1 MDVEETDEL
10 GCTPRVL
17 TALLHEFSS
26 VTDYRTLRD
35 SIPQRLAIQLQCR
48 YVLLYFQHEELLQLV
63 ASSFGEHG
71 ENVDWPPSLLSVAHM
86 HPLNIHSGV
95 PEACAWRERR
105 QIVLPADEPAFVAV
119 PLIYRQRSIGVLVVV
134 RGQREIDCPATWSKD
149 ELALLDAVA
158 SVVALLLENSRL
170 LERDRERIYE
180 LSLLNSISSQMNH
193 SLYDVARLRSIVLQ
207 RTREIAHVDV
217 CALLEITREADVPD
231 WLPPELWALLVQQ
244 AHGQHMLT
252 PFVIERD
259 KEQSVLHGQHEPETN
274 DYLTFLPEDIK
285 TFFAM
290 PLYSVRT
297 ANQHRETP
305 VHTERQTSQK
315 KSVSKVLGIIVA
327 GYYRPWKMRREEL
340 TLLQILSSQISA
352 AWENM
357 LLMEEV
363 VEARNEAR
371 RLLLQVLDDQRTKE
385 LILESIPSGL
395 ITTDRDGHVT
405 TFNRAAATVLGYHPY
420 EVLGL
425 SLHKI
430 LPSRHTSA
438 LSSSESPL
446 LNISVLPYDSYV
458 LSSAEGNEQGHA
470 EHMGVWH
477 GTIITEDR
485 YHRELVL
492 DVDMTPLYNDHGE
505 RVGILTT
512 FNDMTSMHRLEE
524 EKRRLDRLASLGEMA
539 ANVAHEVRNPLAS
552 IKTSMQMLR
561 DDLEQQEFLY
571 SDQDDWMQESVE
583 VVLKEV
589 ERLDILVRDLLL
601 FARPR
606 QLHRVQCDLVALCDQ
621 VLSLL
626 HPQLQE
632 ANIDLHRVYEAVPVV
647 WVDVGQMEQIL
658 LNIYKNALQAMP
670 EGGIITI
677 ACRCLGAESY
687 VHAACATTSLA
698 RERSNMQIKQQESH
712 TQWVEL
718 VVSDTGSGMSPDQ
731 LAQIFQPFYTTKAH
745 GIGLGLP
752 ITRRLIEDHGGSLR
766 VESQLGYGTTITI
779 HLPVLSEEVGEESEV
794 NVAEKSV

>member
-1 MDVEETDEL
+1 MGSGVLMMDVEETDESV
-10 GCTPRVL
+10 CTSRVL
-17 TALLHEFSS
+17 ATLLHEFSAI
-26 VTDYRTLRD
+26 TDYRTLRD
-35 SIPQRLAIQLQCR
+35 NIPQRLAIQLKCR
-48 YVLLYFQHEELLQLV
+48 YVVLYFQHEETLQLV

-71 ENVDWPPSLLSVAHM
+71 ENIEDTKDTDWSPSLLSVAHAQ
-86 HPLNIHSGV
+86 PINIHGGS
-95 PEACAWRERR
+95 PEASAWRERR
-105 QIVLPADEPAFVAV
+105 QVVVPADNPTLVVV
-119 PLIYRQRSIGVLVVV
+119 PLIYRQRSVGVLVVV
-134 RGQREIDCPATWSKD
+134 RGQRGVDYPATWCKE
-149 ELALLDAVA
+149 ELALMDTIA

-193 SLYDVARLRSIVLQ
+193 SLYDIARLRSIVLQ

-217 CALLEITREADVPD
+217 CALLETTRETDIPD
-231 WLPPELWALLVQQ
+231 WLSPELWSLLVQQ
-244 AHGQHMLT
+244 AHEQHMVT
-252 PFVIERD
+252 PFVIEQP
-259 KEQSVLHGQHEPETN
+259 EPATQESHERRGH
-274 DYLTFLPEDIK
+274 DYLELLSEDIK
-285 TFFAM
+285 TFIAM

-297 ANQHRETP
+297 VNRPRETSLP
-305 VHTERQTSQK
+305 EGEPTQRTSI
-315 KSVSKVLGIIVA
+315 STVLGLIVA
-327 GYYRPWKMRREEL
+327 GYYRPWKMRRDEL
-340 TLLQILSSQISA
+340 TLLQILSSQVSA

-371 RLLLQVLDDQRTKE
+371 HLLLQVLDDQRTKE

-395 ITTDRDGHVT
+395 ITTDRDGHLT

-425 SLHKI
+425 SLPKI
-430 LPSRHTSA
+430 LPPRRISA
-438 LSSSESPL
+438 LSAAEPL
-446 LNISVLPYDSYV
+446 ALHISALPYERYI
-458 LSSAEGNEQGHA
+458 LSNTEGGEQGHVD
-470 EHMGVWH
+470 VWH

-492 DVDMTPLYNDHGE
+492 DVDMTPLYNDRGE

-561 DDLEQQEFLY
+561 DDLEQQESLY
-571 SDQDDWMQESVE
+571 SDQDGWMQESVE

-606 QLHRVQCDLVALCDQ
+606 QLHRVQCDPVALCDR
-621 VLSLL
+621 VLRLL
-626 HPQLQE
+626 HAQLQE
-632 ANIDLHRVYEAVPVV
+632 AGIDLHRVYEVVPVV
-647 WVDVGQMEQIL
+647 WVDVGQMEQVL

-677 ACRCLGAESY
+677 ACRSIGATVGAGCKEGSR
-687 VHAACATTSLA
+687 VSLTP
-698 RERSNMQIKQQESH
+698 
-712 TQWVEL
+712 TQWVEV
-718 VVSDTGSGMSPDQ
+718 VVSDTGGGMAPDQ

-766 VESQLGYGTTITI
+766 VESQLGYGTTVTI
-779 HLPVLSEEVGEESEV
+779 HLPVLEEMAKETDI
-794 NVAEKSV
+794 

>member
-1 MDVEETDEL
+1 MEVEETGEL
-10 GCTPRVL
+10 LHISRIL
-17 TALLHEFSS
+17 TTLLHEFSS

-35 SIPQRLAIQLQCR
+35 SIPQRLAIQLKCR
-48 YVLLYFQHEELLQLV
+48 YVLLYFQHEETLQLA
-63 ASSFGEHG
+63 ASSFGEHSDD
-71 ENVDWPPSLLSVAHM
+71 ESPSLLSLAHLN
-86 HPLNIHSGV
+86 PLSIHSGA

-105 QIVLPADEPAFVAV
+105 QVIAPANNPTFVAV

-134 RGQREIDCPATWSKD
+134 RGQDDVDGSEIWSRA
-149 ELALLDAVA
+149 ELLLMDAIA
-158 SVVALLLENSRL
+158 SVAALLLENSRL

-193 SLYDVARLRSIVLQ
+193 SLYDIARLRSIVLQ
-207 RTREIAHVDV
+207 RVREIANVDV
-217 CALLEITREADVPD
+217 CALLETTGEADMPA
-231 WLPPELWALLVQQ
+231 WLARELWSLLIQQ
-244 AHGQHMLT
+244 AHEQYMLT
-252 PFVIERD
+252 PFVLVRTD
-259 KEQSVLHGQHEPETN
+259 EQPEYRTN
-274 DYLTFLPEDIK
+274 DYLALLSADIK
-285 TFFAM
+285 TFIAM

-297 ANQHRETP
+297 ANQYKDEGQSLHRA
-305 VHTERQTSQK
+305 VS
-315 KSVSKVLGIIVA
+315 SKVLGIIVA
-327 GYYRPWKMRREEL
+327 GYYRPWIMRQEEL
-340 TLLQILSSQISA
+340 TLLQILSSQVSA
-352 AWENM
+352 AWEKI

-363 VEARNEAR
+363 VEARNEAH

-395 ITTDRDGHVT
+395 ITTDSDGHIT
-405 TFNRAAATVLGYHPY
+405 TFNRAAATALGYHPY

-425 SLHKI
+425 SMYKI
-430 LPSRHTSA
+430 LPSRHTST
-438 LSSSESPL
+438 LSAVENASL
-446 LNISVLPYDSYV
+446 HISTLPYERYL
-458 LSSAEGNEQGHA
+458 LSAVGGTEQGSA
-470 EHMGVWH
+470 DVWH

-492 DVDMTPLYNDHGE
+492 DVDMTTLYNDRGE

-561 DDLEQQEFLY
+561 DDLGHQEFLY
-571 SDQDDWMQESVE
+571 SEQDESMQESVE

-589 ERLDILVRDLLL
+589 ERLDLLVRDLLL

-606 QLHRVQCDLVALCDQ
+606 QLRRVQCDLVALCDQ
-621 VLSLL
+621 MLNLL

-632 ANIDLHRVYEAVPVV
+632 ANIDLHRVYEAIPIV
-647 WVDVGQMEQIL
+647 WVDVGQMEQVL

-677 ACRCLGAESY
+677 ACRCIGVGGGREGSCAPLAPPCPLPREP
-687 VHAACATTSLA
+687 HATL
-698 RERSNMQIKQQESH
+698 IKQQDPY

-718 VVSDTGSGMSPDQ
+718 VVSDTGSGMAPDQ

-779 HLPVLSEEVGEESEV
+779 HLPVISEEMVEEKERGY
-794 NVAEKSV
+794 